1 MPVRQGGSYLK
12 KSVDAKS
19 ELVERTAPAPHPN
32 SPAAAPVEPVVA
44 LQETPVEESKTSSSK
59 STPKSKAKE

>member
-12 KSVDAKS
+12 KSPDAKP

-32 SPAAAPVEPVVA
+32 TPAPASVEPVAVME
-44 LQETPVEESKTSSSK
+44 ETSVEESKTSSSK